1 MFSPV
6 AARYPFAWHMHDTFV
21 LNCRPGGIPM
31 SCIPPSTMSLLASSC
46 RSPPSSRSRRAAS

>member
-21 LNCRPGGIPM
+21 LRFAYSQLGVPCFGPTLCR
-31 SCIPPSTMSLLASSC
+31 LLREPVAV
-46 RSPPSSRSRRAAS
+46 